1 MVFIGLG
8 YIGLPTAVSM
18 AQSGLK
24 VTGVDINKE
33 LIERIR
39 TRKLDLSEPGLE
51 EALTEALESGRF
63 EVSTDI
69 PEAHAYVIAVPTPF
83 KDRNEFDS
91 SFVDAAVD
99 SISPKLRK
107 GSLVILESTVPPRTT
122 ERLSVRVLSNRPDL
136 VGENNEPLVMFAHCP
151 ERILPGNALAELKEN
166 DRVIGGMTPEASQAA
181 ADLYKSFCSG
191 DLLITD
197 DRTAELTKL
206 TENAF
211 RDVNIAFANE
221 LSIVC
226 DSLSVDV
233 WELIGLANHHPRV
246 NILQPGPGVGGH
258 CIAVDPWFI
267 VSAAPDK
274 TRLIRTAREVNDSKV
289 NWVVNRVTESTKQYD
304 APTITLFGLSFKA
317 DIGDLRQSPSVRI
330 AEKLIK
336 TLPQARINVVEPHI
350 KSVPST
356 IQDVSL
362 VDLQTGMDE
371 ADIAVLLVDHTA
383 FKSVEKAALA
393 GTTIIDTKGLW
404 AH

>member
-24 VTGVDINKE
+24 VTGVDINTE
-33 LIERIR
+33 LIESIR
-39 TRKLDLSEPGLE
+39 TGKLDFSEPGLE
-51 EALTEALESGRF
+51 KALTEALESGRF

-69 PEAHAYVIAVPTPF
+69 PEANAFVIAVPTPF

-91 SFVDAAVD
+91 SFVDAAFD

-136 VGENNEPLVMFAHCP
+136 VGENGEPLVMFAHCP
-151 ERILPGNALAELKEN
+151 ERILPGNALEELKEN

-181 ADLYKSFCSG
+181 AELYKSFCSG
-191 DLLITD
+191 DMLITD

-226 DSLSVDV
+226 DLLSVDV
-233 WELIGLANHHPRV
+233 WELIDLANHHPRV

-274 TRLIRTAREVNDSKV
+274 ARLIRTAREVNDSKV
-289 NWVVNRVTESTKQYD
+289 DWVVDRVAESATQYVS
-304 APTITLFGLSFKA
+304 PTITLLGLAFKA

-330 AEKLIK
+330 AEKLIE
-336 TLPQARINVVEPHI
+336 TLPQAHINAVEPHI
-350 KSVPST
+350 ESVPSA
-356 IQDVSL
+356 IQEVAL
-362 VDLQTGMDE
+362 VDLQTGIDE
-371 ADIAVLLVDHTA
+371 ADIVVLLVDHKA
-383 FKSVEKAALA
+383 FTSVEEIALA
-393 GTTIIDTKGLW
+393 GKTIIDTKGLW

>member
-1 MVFIGLG
+1 
-8 YIGLPTAVSM
+8 M